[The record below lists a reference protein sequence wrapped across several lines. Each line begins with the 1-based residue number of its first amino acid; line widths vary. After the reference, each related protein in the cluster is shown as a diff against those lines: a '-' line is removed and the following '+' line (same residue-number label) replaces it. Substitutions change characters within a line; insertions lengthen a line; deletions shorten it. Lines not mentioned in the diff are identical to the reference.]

1 MDRKWIVLL
10 SAAVAALGTYLL
22 FRKPVPPVPEVG
34 SGVTV
39 TQEGAAIFT
48 RPEGVTE
55 APLLIVYGGL
65 TKFPWARKKAM
76 AEDMPQEIKLRTFG
90 LFLDHKDMRVVD
102 AISLARSLAARY
114 GLKIRN
120 IKAMGFSA
128 GAIPVQAALGE
139 AGDELVFVGLIDPS
153 TRAEFVTANFGNRG
167 RMLYNA
173 GNWGA
178 YPSIKAAMPRVAA
191 RINEQ
196 GGVAKSL
203 KLSHAAFP
211 KVFFETFKDE
221 LVQ

>member
-1 MDRKWIVLL
+1 MDRKWLVLL
-10 SAAVAALGTYLL
+10 SAAVAAVGAYLL
-22 FRKPVPPVPEVG
+22 FRKPTPTVPQVG
-34 SGVTV
+34 SGVLV
-39 TQEGAAIFT
+39 SQEGAAIFT

-76 AEDMPQEIKLRTFG
+76 AEYVPQEISLRTFG
-90 LFLDHKDMRVVD
+90 LFLDHKDMGVVD
-102 AISLARSLAARY
+102 AVSLARSLAGRY

-120 IKAMGFSA
+120 VKAMGFSA
-128 GAIPVQAALGE
+128 GAIPVQDAVGE

-153 TRAEFVTANFGNRG
+153 TRAQFVTANFGNRG

-178 YPSIKAAMPRVAA
+178 YPAIKAAMPRVAA
-191 RINEQ
+191 RITEQ
-196 GGVAKSL
+196 GGVAKEL

-211 KVFFETFKDE
+211 VVFFETFKDE
-221 LVQ
+221 LVK